1 MIAVEIYLRSI
12 CFARMVWKIWHAHH
26 VNQPTDVFSMIFPVN
41 HPFWSILG
49 IPMTMKTPILAAA
62 IAVHSYAET
71 CRSHWIS
78 DLYIYIITYTST
90 WVINDYAVWN
100 AGPHFFFWRVSK
112 MGTSDVSRN
121 SLQLFESDPYG
132 CHSQADPDRGWEIHS
147 IDVPNS
153 SKFPLV
159 GWWIEG
165 FEGLAL

>member
-1 MIAVEIYLRSI
+1 MSFTFNSHDSSGDLS
-12 CFARMVWKIWHAHH
+12 
-26 VNQPTDVFSMIFPVN
+26 PVN
-41 HPFWSILG
+41 LFCKNGVKDLTCPSCKSANRCFFYDFPCKPSILIHFG
-49 IPMTMKTPILAAA
+49 YPHDYENPHISCCYSCAQL
-62 IAVHSYAET
+62 
-71 CRSHWIS
+71 CRDMSVSLDIRYI
-78 DLYIYIITYTST
+78 YIYIITYTST

-100 AGPHFFFWRVSK
+100 AGPHVFFWRVSK

-159 GWWIEG
+159 G
-165 FEGLAL
+165 